1 MGKHRDQ
8 AKFDRA
14 EWKLRILLPCWVAQ
28 VSLLLIL
35 LGISSYLLANAMKDD
50 VEVRGTAIAYVYFP
64 QSPLQLWKKSGTD
77 QETNRWEAINI
88 GYSVTAVLLTG
99 FEMVRTVLEC
109 LTPKNLLSANLAK
122 LFGVILCMIMD
133 GLVTGTDLNGWAD
146 GTFVIH
152 SLLM

>member
-50 VEVRGTAIAYVYFP
+50 VEVRGTAIAYVGP
-64 QSPLQLWKKSGTD
+64 QCNPLAAVKEGTD
-77 QETNRWEAINI
+77 QEINRWEAINI
-88 GYSVTAVLLTG
+88 GYSVIAVLLTG
-99 FEMVRTVLEC
+99 FEMVRTILEC